1 MTTPTVP
8 ACPTRLAKWTWT
20 GKPMAAPTPS
30 DELRDSEYG
39 SDFVNRHQ
47 SSPDHGQESRV
58 ARKDYSNMQ
67 TKERRPKRTKPIKDS
82 GPCCLAPEPF
92 LSALDD
98 PSTFHQSLIVKYAAS
113 AEKLCYDHCQVLT
126 KLMTEMLVAQ
136 IATVEQVEPAFL
148 DPADHVVSRRRS
160 PSISSPDEPLSQKR
174 PSTGSPQ
181 THGEKNDE
189 ITRRILQKA
198 KPPEADEALFLNGE
212 EAKSRAEGDWPPDI
226 PIFTTDQQQF
236 QWTGTDRPIVEFLG
250 LIEDIGQSVSVQIP
264 SISATS
270 PSYQLRAFKEVRA
283 LFLDRKATKVPWNLL
298 DFRSPLPHSILPKFL
313 SGRNCLLLSRIQDV
327 LLQQQG
333 GSAERTVASTSEWTT
348 THHRIPMASVP
359 PGLPPRNNRLT
370 KNEQLG
376 WPIRNTTS
384 MANGD
389 ISS

>member
-1 MTTPTVP
+1 
-8 ACPTRLAKWTWT
+8 
-20 GKPMAAPTPS
+20 
-30 DELRDSEYG
+30 
-39 SDFVNRHQ
+39 
-47 SSPDHGQESRV
+47 
-58 ARKDYSNMQ
+58 
-67 TKERRPKRTKPIKDS
+67 
-82 GPCCLAPEPF
+82 
-92 LSALDD
+92 
-98 PSTFHQSLIVKYAAS
+98 VKYAAS

-160 PSISSPDEPLSQKR
+160 PSISSPDEPLSKGPRLADPLPLANPASPSSTERRPAINKTTDEDFRNQVLSALQKR

-236 QWTGTDRPIVEFLG
+236 QWTGTDRPVVEFLG

-333 GSAERTVASTSEWTT
+333 GSAERTVASTSERDQWK
-348 THHRIPMASVP
+348 RGA
-359 PGLPPRNNRLT
+359 
-370 KNEQLG
+370 
-376 WPIRNTTS
+376 
-384 MANGD
+384 
-389 ISS
+389 